1 MPAVIWNGDY
11 MKKFGIFISLIFV
24 LGLMVIWPER
34 VQAMNLSSI
43 TSQSI
48 KEKEDQISQAEQ
60 EKENL
65 KNNLSDLQ
73 AIKDS
78 LEAQKSDLKN
88 YVVKL
93 DGSLSQIEQNIADLE
108 SQIDVKEKEIEN
120 VEAELV
126 IAQEAEDTQKDSMI
140 NRIRMMYE
148 QKDVYMLEL
157 FLNAEGFNDLV
168 NKVDYMENVMSYDKL
183 QWEKFQE
190 TRQLVELCRE
200 EIELEKEILNQ
211 TKADVETEQNNLEL
225 LIAQK
230 QSDITAYETDIHT
243 KEKAIREYE
252 EEIAAQDEE
261 IRMLEQAIAEE
272 KRKIIASNGT
282 VIKYD
287 GGVFKFPLKTYTRV
301 SDDYGMRMH
310 PTLGVEKFH
319 NGVDFAAPAG
329 TAIYAAYD
337 GIVVASSYSPTMGNY
352 IMIDHGDS
360 LYTIYMH
367 ASKLYASKDDVVIRG
382 DTIAAVGTTGRST
395 GNHLH
400 FGVRKD
406 GDYVS
411 PWNYISE

>member
-1 MPAVIWNGDY
+1 
-11 MKKFGIFISLIFV
+11 MKKMGIIASLI
-24 LGLMVIWPER
+24 LALSLTAIWHKN

-43 TSQSI
+43 TSRSI
-48 KEKEDQISQAEQ
+48 QEKQDQISQAEK

-73 AIKDS
+73 VIKNQ

-93 DGSLSQIEQNIADLE
+93 DGSLAEIEQNIADLE
-108 SQIDVKEKEIEN
+108 SQIDTKTEEIAK
-120 VEAELV
+120 VEAELKV
-126 IAQEAEDTQKDSMI
+126 AQEEEDNQKDSMI
-140 NRIRMMYE
+140 NRIRLMYE
-148 QKDVYMLEL
+148 QKDRYMSEL
-157 FLNAEGFNDLV
+157 LLDAQGLKDMV
-168 NKVDYMENVMSYDKL
+168 NRADYMENIMSYDRQ

-190 TRQLVELCRE
+190 TRQLVELCKE
-200 EIELEKEILNQ
+200 EIELEKELLNQ
-211 TKADVETEQNNLEL
+211 TREHVEIEQNNLEL
-225 LIAQK
+225 LISQK
-230 QSDITAYETDIHT
+230 QNDIIAYETDIST

-261 IRMLEQAIAEE
+261 IKLLEQAIAEE
-272 KRKIIASNGT
+272 KRRIIASNGK
-282 VIKYD
+282 VITYD
-287 GGVFKFPLKTYTRV
+287 GGVFQFPLETYTRV

-329 TAIYAAYD
+329 TPIYAAYD
-337 GIVVASSYSPTMGNY
+337 GVVVAATYSGTMGNY
-352 IMIDHGDS
+352 VMIDHGDS

-367 ASKLYASKDDVVIRG
+367 ASKLYVSKDDVVIRG
-382 DTIAAVGTTGRST
+382 ETIAGVGTTGRST